1 MLQRQLPA
9 MKFYIHEVNN
19 MDISRILN
27 TKRVLLDMKATTK
40 AEVIEELTDL
50 LQKDGA
56 ISCRETFI
64 QDVWQRES
72 EGSTGF
78 ENHIAIPHG
87 KSSAVL
93 NTTLAIGRTRQDI
106 AWKRSMEARFV
117 ALFYLPS
124 VWKIKIPPIS
134 AYSPR
139 SLERWPMMTLLRNC
153 SKKPVRRRLL
163 ISLVNM
169 LNRTFT
175 NNN

>member
-93 NTTLAIGRTRQDI
+93 NTTLAIGRYSSGYCLGNAR
-106 AWKRSMEARFV
+106 WKPGSLHYFICRPSGRSKYHPYP
-117 ALFYLPS
+117 LTLPGRWS
-124 VWKIKIPPIS
+124 VG
-134 AYSPR
+134 R
-139 SLERWPMMTLLRNC
+139 
-153 SKKPVRRRLL
+153 
-163 ISLVNM
+163 
-169 LNRTFT
+169 
-175 NNN
+175 